1 MITAVSYEVSGA
13 GENIMTK
20 GMYELISSNNGAVV
34 NNDNGVVQNIS
45 FYRSIETPSETARA
59 IKRVGRDLIF
69 G

>member
-1 MITAVSYEVSGA
+1 
-13 GENIMTK
+13 MTK